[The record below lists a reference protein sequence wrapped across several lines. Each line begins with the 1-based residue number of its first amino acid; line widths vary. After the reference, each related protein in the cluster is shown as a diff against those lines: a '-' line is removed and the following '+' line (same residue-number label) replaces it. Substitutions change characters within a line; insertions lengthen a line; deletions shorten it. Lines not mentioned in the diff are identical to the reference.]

1 MSSVWVLVIRDALF
15 IVSKN
20 SIVCGRCVREFYSDA
35 HLYKPNDKTTR
46 PRALAQVIGTLIK
59 TISSIVFSR
68 PSEVEVLGS

>member
-35 HLYKPNDKTTR
+35 HLQTK
-46 PRALAQVIGTLIK
+46 
-59 TISSIVFSR
+59 
-68 PSEVEVLGS
+68 